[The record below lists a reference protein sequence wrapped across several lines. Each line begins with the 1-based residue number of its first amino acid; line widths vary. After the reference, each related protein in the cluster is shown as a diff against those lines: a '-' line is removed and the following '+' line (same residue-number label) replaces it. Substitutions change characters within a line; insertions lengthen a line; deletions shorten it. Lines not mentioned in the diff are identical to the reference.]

1 VGADPCVDSAGT
13 FSTVNTKAL
22 SAGLCM
28 GPHHGRGTAVI
39 LLHAERI
46 APQSL
51 LPVVHEEVGTIG
63 GRVPQHGQQQAAVQ
77 PSADSGVGHQRTYAC
92 AGGAAVNSTGAGGDN
107 GTGKIQKRREI
118 SVGSYDDQ
126 SHDLHPHSYWCRSRG
141 SRRRWAQ
148 GDQAA
153 HATHI
158 PAIPALLLTLSM
170 LWCVGGGV
178 GGTARRCGEQRLG
191 PTELHLRIMHGPMH
205 VM

>member
-1 VGADPCVDSAGT
+1 
-13 FSTVNTKAL
+13 
-22 SAGLCM
+22 M
-28 GPHHGRGTAVI
+28 GPEKFRN
-39 LLHAERI
+39 
-46 APQSL
+46 
-51 LPVVHEEVGTIG
+51 VGKSQWVLMMINPMIST
-63 GRVPQHGQQQAAVQ
+63 
-77 PSADSGVGHQRTYAC
+77 RTRT
-92 AGGAAVNSTGAGGDN
+92 GAA
-107 GTGKIQKRREI
+107 
-118 SVGSYDDQ
+118 
-126 SHDLHPHSYWCRSRG
+126 LSRG

-170 LWCVGGGV
+170 LWCAGGGV